1 MHLAAWVA
9 VLALTL
15 GMCSLFPEVSRSQ
28 QTSAGTAPSI
38 PGSAGSGILRNLP
51 RSSWRGFSP
60 RELSRSEVHPA
71 GALAATFLLRWRGRQ
86 DTRG

>member
-15 GMCSLFPEVSRSQ
+15 GMCSLFPEVSRFNRPRLGRHH
-28 QTSAGTAPSI
+28 AI
-38 PGSAGSGILRNLP
+38 PGSVGSGILRNFP
-51 RSSWRGFSP
+51 RSSWRGFSL

-71 GALAATFLLRWRGRQ
+71 GALAATFLLRWRGWQ
-86 DTRG
+86 GTRG